1 MFRRHDRSGAGSSPL
16 VKLLPDADVEP
27 ALRGATRRLGRWTA
41 WLAVLASPLLTI
53 AGLIVLQP
61 AGAPTM
67 RDGGAPA
74 PSSSPAGWA
83 EMYVRSWLSATRDDP
98 ADLETF
104 YPSGMKS
111 QRAVGTQVPLD
122 TAVISAVSPAPGVW
136 SVVVVADVLVL
147 QPDGKRAATL
157 LCAQVAMSGTE
168 AAYVAAAL
176 PTPVACPGT
185 GGAVELAYD
194 EVADPGGPVGQSVA
208 GFLAAYLAGQGQL
221 DRFVSPGASLALPR
235 PAPYT
240 AVQVTEVRTHEKFEP
255 GQAARPVDGTV
266 IRSFTHAWGWDAT
279 GQSTPVD
286 YALTL
291 VARAGRWEI
300 NRIDPAPLLA
310 GR

>member
-1 MFRRHDRSGAGSSPL
+1 M
-16 VKLLPDADVEP
+16 KLLPDADVEP
-27 ALRGATRRLGRWTA
+27 ALRGATRCLGRWVA
-41 WLAVLASPLLTI
+41 WLAVLVSPLLTI

-74 PSSSPAGWA
+74 PSTSPAGWA
-83 EMYVRSWLSATRDDP
+83 EMYVRSWLSTTRDDS
-98 ADLETF
+98 AGLEGF
-104 YPSGMKS
+104 YPPGMKS
-111 QRAVGTQVPLD
+111 QRAVGTQVPVD
-122 TAVISAVSPAPGVW
+122 TAVISAVSPAQGVW
-136 SVVVVADVLVL
+136 SVVVVAEVLVL

-157 LCAQVAMSGTE
+157 LCAQVAMIGRE

-185 GGAVELAYD
+185 AGAVELAYA
-194 EVADPGGPVGQSVA
+194 EIADPGGPVGQSVA

-266 IRSFTHAWGWDAT
+266 IHSFTQASGWDAT

-300 NRIDPAPLLA
+300 NRIDPAPLLV